1 MDSISTPAASPLAPL
16 PPKHLETITRELSLQ
31 PRQVMATAL
40 LLKEGATVPFI
51 ARYRKEVT
59 GTLDEVAITAIRD
72 RMEKL
77 AELDTRREAI
87 LKSLDERKLLTAEL
101 KKSIDGAETITALED
116 IYLPFRPKKRTRATI
131 AKEQGLEPLAD
142 LLLTQDAAIDPRA
155 AAEPFLEKA
164 KTAEPPLTTVEAVLA
179 GARDILAERFSDDKD
194 ARAKLRA
201 VYQSESTLFSKVF
214 PGKETEGAKFKDYF
228 DWNEPAAKAP
238 SHRILAIRRGEKEGF
253 LMMRVHP
260 PEASALGTLEPLYVK
275 GRGLAADQVRLA
287 VQESYKRLLGPAM
300 ETELRMELKRR
311 ADEEAIRVFAD
322 NLRELLLASPL
333 GQKSVL
339 AIDPGFRTG
348 CKVVALDAQGKL
360 LHHDVVYPEQGARS
374 AADAGEKLL
383 AFIKHFKLE
392 SVAIGNGTAG
402 RETEAFVRKLN
413 LPPSIPIVMVNESGA
428 SIYSAS
434 EVAREEFPDQDI
446 TVRGAVSIGRRLMDP
461 LAELVKIDPK
471 SIGVGQYQHDVDQTA
486 LKKSLDDVVISSV
499 NKVGVELNT
508 ASKQLLAY
516 VSGIGP
522 ATAEAIVAY
531 RNANGAFKS
540 RQELLKVPRL
550 GPKAF
555 EQAAGFLRIRN
566 AENPLDESAVHP
578 ESYGI
583 VDAMARDLGC
593 AVRDLI
599 KNELLRKKIALK
611 NYVTEKVGLPT
622 LNDILG
628 ELAKP
633 GRDPRQKFEAFSFT
647 EGVEKITDLQ
657 VGMKLP
663 GIVTNV
669 AAFGAFVD
677 IGVHQ
682 DGLVHISQLS
692 DSFVKDPADV
702 VKVQQRVTVTVLE
715 VDLERKRIALS
726 LKSKP
731 DLTPRG
737 SGNGGGPRPLGGGGG
752 GSRSFGG
759 GGARPGQNRNSGN
772 GGGGGGFDWFSAAVS
787 KGGKK

>member
-1 MDSISTPAASPLAPL
+1 MDPISSAPTSPI
-16 PPKHLETITRELSLQ
+16 PPRHLETITRELSLQ

-51 ARYRKEVT
+51 ARYRKELT
-59 GTLDEVAITAIRD
+59 GTLDEVAIAAIRD

-77 AELDTRREAI
+77 SELDSRREAI
-87 LKSLDERKLLTAEL
+87 LKSLDERKLLTTEL
-101 KKSIDGAETITALED
+101 KASIDKAETITALED
-116 IYLPFRPKKRTRATI
+116 IYLPFRPKKRTRGTI

-142 LLLTQDAAIDPRA
+142 LLFAQEAATDPRA

-164 KTAEPPLTTVEAVLA
+164 KTAEPPLATVDAVLA
-179 GARDILAERFSDDKD
+179 GARDILAERINDDKD

-201 VYQSESTLFSKVF
+201 VYQSESTLYSKVF

-228 DWNEPAAKAP
+228 DWNEPAQKAP

-253 LMMRVHP
+253 LMMRIYP
-260 PEASALGTLEPLYVK
+260 PEPSAVGTLEPLFVK
-275 GRGLAADQVRLA
+275 ARNPAGDQVRLA

-300 ETELRMELKRR
+300 ETEIRMELKRA

-348 CKVVALDAQGKL
+348 CKVVVLDAQGKL
-360 LHHDVVYPEQGARS
+360 LHHDVVFPEQGARA

-392 SVAIGNGTAG
+392 AVAIGNGTAG
-402 RETEAFVRKLN
+402 RETEGFLRKLG
-413 LPPSIPIVMVNESGA
+413 LPPSIPILMVNESGA

-434 EVAREEFPDQDI
+434 DVAREEFPDQDI

-486 LKKSLDDVVISSV
+486 LKKSLDDVVESSV

-522 ATAEAIVAY
+522 STAEAIVAF

-578 ESYGI
+578 ESYPI

-593 AVRDLI
+593 SVRDLI
-599 KNELLRKKIALK
+599 KNELFRKKIALK
-611 NYVTEKVGLPT
+611 NYVTDKVGLPT

-647 EGVEKITDLQ
+647 EGVEKITDLKP
-657 VGMKLP
+657 GMKLP

-677 IGVHQ
+677 VGVHQ
-682 DGLVHISQLS
+682 DGLVHVSQLS
-692 DSFVKDPADV
+692 DNFVKDPADV
-702 VKVQQRVTVTVLE
+702 VKVQQRVTVTVVE

-726 LKSKP
+726 MKSKP
-731 DLTPRG
+731 DLTGGRSSGGNGG
-737 SGNGGGPRPLGGGGG
+737 SGGQRGNGGGQRP
-752 GSRSFGG
+752 GSRPPQG
-759 GGARPGQNRNSGN
+759 RNS

-787 KGGKK
+787 KGTKH